1 MLLCAEAL
9 WLAMPITEFLVTIY
23 AAIRILQKCEEGSK
37 EPSFPL

>member
-23 AAIRILQKCEEGSK
+23 AAIRMRRATAVLPEKDED
-37 EPSFPL
+37 